1 MCLKKEYESKQNQL
15 RGILTSRSG
24 QKNSYFNMA
33 VITVESSIEGNLKH
47 TYVWIGQLPAQCRGR
62 NPGIFFGRQ
71 ISQQQIITNIAVAF
85 ESHVLSYYQPPET

>member
-15 RGILTSRSG
+15 PGILTSRSG

-47 TYVWIGQLPAQCRGR
+47 TYVWIGQLPAQPGSESR
-62 NPGIFFGRQ
+62 NFFRE
-71 ISQQQIITNIAVAF
+71 TNLATADN
-85 ESHVLSYYQPPET
+85 Y